1 MLLNLNKLVAP
12 LAGFQLGFL
21 PLLAAGATI
30 AASAYAASQAKKN
43 ASAANRASEL
53 SSERAMDF
61 NAEQAAIDRAWSAE
75 QAQNQMGFQEASN
88 AKAMAFSER
97 MASSQ
102 HQREVADLK
111 AAGLNP
117 VLSGT
122 GGMGSAAPTGVSS
135 AGAAG
140 HSSSAKGAQY
150 QAQAA
155 PVYNLLDN
163 AITSAMNVAKTAV
176 EVPRIEAETGNIEK
190 DTAKKEAEVE
200 RIWAEVKTE
209 LQRPNLVKSQ
219 IADYIESASL
229 KESQRSKIPLE
240 RDKLASEI
248 SELGSRMILQ
258 AKQGV
263 QAMSSSA
270 KLDEETRGL
279 EIVKYVRKQV
289 LAMTEKDLGS
299 LSGSIPLSVVQ
310 GALLMLFKGK
320 AD

>member
-1 MLLNLNKLVAP
+1 MLLNLTKIVAP

-21 PLLAAGATI
+21 PLLAAAATV
-30 AASAYAASQAKKN
+30 AASAYAASQARKQ
-43 ASAANRASEL
+43 AAKANQSSEL
-53 SSERAMDF
+53 STERGMEFSADQ
-61 NAEQAAIDRAWSAE
+61 AQIDREWSQEQAE
-75 QAQNQMGFQEASN
+75 KQMGFQEASN

-97 MASSQ
+97 MASTQ
-102 HQREVADLK
+102 HQREIADLK

-117 VLSGT
+117 ILSGT
-122 GGMGSAAPTGVSS
+122 GGMGSAAPSGVSS

-140 HSSSAKGAQY
+140 HSSAAKGAQF

-176 EVPRIEAETGNIEK
+176 EVPKIEAETGNIGQ
-190 DTAKKEAEVE
+190 DTRKKEAEVE
-200 RIWAEVKTE
+200 RTWAEVRTE

-229 KESQRSKIPLE
+229 KETQRSRIPLE
-240 RDKLASEI
+240 KDKLSAEI
-248 SELGSRMILQ
+248 AELGSRMILQ

-263 QAMSSSA
+263 QALSSSA

-279 EIVKYVRKQV
+279 EITKFVRKQV
-289 LAMTEKDLGS
+289 MDLKQDDVGGYMKDVPIKL
-299 LSGSIPLSVVQ
+299 IQ
-310 GALLMLFKGK
+310 GALLHILRGK

>member
-12 LAGFQLGFL
+12 LAGFQLGIL
-21 PLLAAGATI
+21 PLLAAAATV
-30 AASAYAASQAKKN
+30 ASSAYAASQAKKN

-97 MASSQ
+97 MASTQ

-122 GGMGSAAPTGVSS
+122 GGMGSAAPSGVASS
-135 AGAAG
+135 GASG
-140 HSSSAKGAQY
+140 HSSAAKGSQF

-176 EVPRIEAETGNIEK
+176 EVPRTEAQTRNIDSDTALKNAQTATEQWGPVQKQWATELLSAQFGKTVAEK
-190 DTAKKEAEVE
+190 DAINIWQRKLTEAQAVNYEATTRVINEELRSARTKAELDEAFMKIE
-200 RIWAEVKTE
+200 RIIDMGEGASGAMK
-209 LQRPNLVKSQ
+209 NLLTP
-219 IADYIESASL
+219 YTH
-229 KESQRSKIPLE
+229 
-240 RDKLASEI
+240 
-248 SELGSRMILQ
+248 
-258 AKQGV
+258 
-263 QAMSSSA
+263 SA
-270 KLDEETRGL
+270 K
-279 EIVKYVRKQV
+279 
-289 LAMTEKDLGS
+289 
-299 LSGSIPLSVVQ
+299 
-310 GALLMLFKGK
+310 GASRRQ
-320 AD
+320 

>member
-21 PLLAAGATI
+21 PLLAAAATV

-97 MASSQ
+97 MASTQ

-176 EVPRIEAETGNIEK
+176 EVPKIQAETGNIDSDTALKNAQTATEQWGPVQKQWATELLSAQFGKTVAEK
-190 DTAKKEAEVE
+190 DAIYLWQRKLTEAQTVNYEATTRVINEELRSARTKAELDEAFMKIE
-200 RIWAEVKTE
+200 RIIDMGEGASGAMK
-209 LQRPNLVKSQ
+209 NLVTP
-219 IADYIESASL
+219 YIH
-229 KESQRSKIPLE
+229 
-240 RDKLASEI
+240 
-248 SELGSRMILQ
+248 
-258 AKQGV
+258 
-263 QAMSSSA
+263 SA
-270 KLDEETRGL
+270 K
-279 EIVKYVRKQV
+279 
-289 LAMTEKDLGS
+289 
-299 LSGSIPLSVVQ
+299 
-310 GALLMLFKGK
+310 GASRHRP
-320 AD
+320 